1 MLFLS
6 PITIRGINYQTI
18 PVPDNSCKIFAGVKT
33 GEYPFEHWNA
43 PPSTYDE
50 VNKGVSTLLA
60 SQHRMG
66 WHNWCA
72 GEPNSGSSSSCNIFY
87 GEKFSS
93 DNYCW
98 YVIIQWAIL
107 KVNHY
112 HPVLEPGMISTART
126 NGATCVK
133 SPSVRV
139 TYLSKILIFM
149 LGNCAIHCFS
159 SSEIRMDSGLFA

>member
-1 MLFLS
+1 MIFEFKFMVAIMLYLTSIYYNFIKYFWPS
-6 PITIRGINYQTI
+6 GNYQTT

-72 GEPNSGSSSSCNIFY
+72 GDPNSGSSSSCNIFY
-87 GEKFSS
+87 GEKFSL

-98 YVIIQWAIL
+98 FVLIQRAISSNKPL
-107 KVNHY
+107 
-112 HPVLEPGMISTART
+112 ISL
-126 NGATCVK
+126 
-133 SPSVRV
+133 
-139 TYLSKILIFM
+139 LSNQ
-149 LGNCAIHCFS
+149 G
-159 SSEIRMDSGLFA
+159 